1 MANGKFT
8 KTVTMSLIALAAA
21 TGAAVLEAG
30 AAAADVATDS
40 SGPPTVPG
48 VRVPGLAIPALKI
61 EQKVPALKF
70 VPAIKIAQKIA
81 ALKIPGVIFNIASPP
96 DVAP

>member
-1 MANGKFT
+1 MAKKFT
-8 KTVTMSLIALAAA
+8 KTMTMSLIALAAA

-40 SGPPTVPG
+40 SGPATVSDLK
-48 VRVPGLAIPALKI
+48 VPGLTIPALKI
-61 EQKVPALKF
+61 EQKIPALK
-70 VPAIKIAQKIA
+70 VIPAIKIAQKIA
-81 ALKIPGVIFNIASPP
+81 AQKIPSVIFNIASRP